1 MIRTAAVASAE
12 EHVGIG
18 QGSVPA
24 APVLGPRVR
33 RRRAVP
39 RCRLGDRQPPR
50 RPRVRQVLRRAA
62 EALGEIGWRRGA
74 DGNMANAA
82 GEHVTIPLWT
92 TQGGQWEAEIAI
104 TADNWRAIGLGVDE
118 YVIPGPQ
125 SRDRELRARF
135 PGFSSTPIPFDFL
148 RQVTAFYGP
157 ECPSER

>member
-1 MIRTAAVASAE
+1 MSAT
-12 EHVGIG
+12 
-18 QGSVPA
+18 PFD
-24 APVLGPRVR
+24 P
-33 RRRAVP
+33 RRAV
-39 RCRLGDRQPPR
+39 
-50 RPRVRQVLRRAA
+50 

-125 SRDRELRARF
+125 SRDRELPPDSRVSRAHRF
-135 PGFSSTPIPFDFL
+135 RSTSSV
-148 RQVTAFYGP
+148 R
-157 ECPSER
+157 